1 MSKQSLDKLDQ
12 QIASMSTE
20 EWQLFAAKVKQDL
33 ELAKLRARI
42 KKLQPTSKDIIT
54 ELLDKSVNN

>member
-12 QIASMSTE
+12 QIANMSND

-42 KKLQPTSKDIIT
+42 KTMQPTNKDVIT
-54 ELLDKSVNN
+54 ELLDTSVNN